1 MMVEEV
7 WSHFMRVVHATGMGD
22 ATAWAKLDLTMQQMK
37 VIMMLEHRGE
47 MPVSALAESLNV
59 SLPSMTGIVDRLV
72 QNDLV
77 ERVPS
82 PTDRR
87 VILLRCTDK
96 AREIF
101 DGLFLSSFKRFQEMM
116 NGLKPTDREMISIGL
131 RLLSQAYDQY
141 SRTSQNENAPSTR

>member
-1 MMVEEV
+1 MVIEEV

-37 VIMMLEHRGE
+37 VIMMLEHKGE

-72 QNDLV
+72 QNELV

-87 VILLRCTDK
+87 VILLRCTEK
-96 AREIF
+96 ARDIF
-101 DGLFLSSFKRFQEMM
+101 DGLFQSAFIRFQEVMS
-116 NGLKPTDREMISIGL
+116 GLKSTDREMISIGL
-131 RLLSQAYDQY
+131 RLLSEAYDQF
-141 SRTSQNENAPSTR
+141 SRTAHKENAPTAR